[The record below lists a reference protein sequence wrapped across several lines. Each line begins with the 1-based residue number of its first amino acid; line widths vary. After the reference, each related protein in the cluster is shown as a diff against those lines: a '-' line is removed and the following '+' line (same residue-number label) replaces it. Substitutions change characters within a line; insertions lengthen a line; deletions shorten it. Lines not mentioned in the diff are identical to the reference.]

1 MKTYVLMLSKNFPVK
16 HPKKGQLTYFKTKFL
31 NAYNAHKGILPKDED
46 LRHVYPFKRHTI
58 RGNYPRWK
66 KRFEEIARGE
76 ACLSI
81 REWSGRPRQSAT
93 VEIMRLTAKDGI
105 SLQELRYMPDRSGL
119 GYYLAIDGKQVPMNV
134 IANNDGLSISDWSM
148 WFIEED
154 KTQSFAV
161 IQFTRFRY

>member
-31 NAYNAHKGILPKDED
+31 NAYYAWKGMRPKDED
-46 LRHVYPFKRHTI
+46 LQHVHPFKYHTI

-66 KRFEEIARGE
+66 KRFEEIARGK

-81 REWSGRPRQSAT
+81 REWSGRPRQSAP
-93 VEIMRLTAKDGI
+93 VEIMQLTAKDGI

-119 GYYLAIDGKQVPMNV
+119 GYYLAIDGKPMSMNK

-161 IQFTRFRY
+161 IQLTRYRY